1 MVKYITVRGIFE
13 DPTSLKQ
20 FTNCV
25 NGNPC
30 YSNSDPYP
38 LNLWMWEYIK
48 PQILNQL
55 MQKGANQQ
63 DDSNN
68 AEDGKTELTM
78 ASNAGQ

>member
-1 MVKYITVRGIFE
+1 M
-13 DPTSLKQ
+13 
-20 FTNCV
+20 
-25 NGNPC
+25 
-30 YSNSDPYP
+30 
-38 LNLWMWEYIK
+38 K

-68 AEDGKTELTM
+68 AEDGKTEPTM